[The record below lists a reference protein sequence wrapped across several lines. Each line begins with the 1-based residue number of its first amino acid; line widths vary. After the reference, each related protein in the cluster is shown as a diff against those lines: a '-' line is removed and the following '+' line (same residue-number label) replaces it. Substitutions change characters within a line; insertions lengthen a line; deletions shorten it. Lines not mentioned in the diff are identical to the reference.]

1 MSARQAP
8 RGITLIEL
16 VVSIGIASLLLL
28 VLLQVIANVYRN
40 WRREGTKTQLQTNT
54 KIAVE
59 TVAQVIRAA
68 KSVEAKNSQPDPNP
82 PVVGDP
88 YSWTGVTGSG
98 ATLILA
104 VPAKDSDNNLIYI
117 DATHTSLYT
126 NNVIFYL
133 DPTSKILYR
142 RTIANQTAPNNAA
155 VTTCPPALASPSC
168 PADSKVVEDVANL
181 TTTYLDASGGVVST
195 PSGTEA
201 VEYNLS
207 QTRAIGSDT
216 YQSNYGTT
224 ATLRNK

>member
-1 MSARQAP
+1 MKHRA
-8 RGITLIEL
+8 GVTLMEL
-16 VVSIGIASLLLL
+16 IISIAISSLLIL
-28 VLLQVIANVYRN
+28 VLFQVITAAYAN
-40 WRREGTKTQLQTNT
+40 WRRENTKTQLQTNT

-59 TVAQVIRAA
+59 TVAQVIRSA
-68 KSVEAKNSQPDPNP
+68 KSVEPKNSQPDPNP
-82 PVVGDP
+82 PTVGDP

-104 VPAKDSDNNLIYI
+104 VPARDRDNNLLYI
-117 DATHTSLYT
+117 DSTHTSLYT

-133 DPTSKILYR
+133 DPASKILYR

-155 VTTCPPALASPSC
+155 VTTCPPARATPSC

-181 TTTYLDASGGVVST
+181 TTTYLDASGNTVTS

-201 VEYNLS
+201 IRYNLS
-207 QTRAIGSDT
+207 QTRVIGSNT